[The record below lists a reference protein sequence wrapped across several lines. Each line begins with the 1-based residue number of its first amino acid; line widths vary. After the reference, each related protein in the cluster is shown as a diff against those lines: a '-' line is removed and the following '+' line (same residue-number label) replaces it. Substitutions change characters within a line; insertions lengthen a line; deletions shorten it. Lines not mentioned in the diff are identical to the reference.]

1 MPASE
6 SAILTPAA
14 DAPDDAAILEAARAV
29 FTDRGF
35 HDATFEALAAAAGL
49 SPGELADR
57 YADKLALFTA
67 VLISLE
73 KALDAH
79 CRAASAAALGRPM
92 DMFMAGS
99 RAALEFAGRRDFAR
113 IVMIEGPAVLGEEAW
128 IQIDHGLGLPTL
140 RNGLRSLAPQA
151 SEAAVRPMALMI
163 MGAMNEVILGLARGD
178 EGVEIEASL
187 QVLRRLLGAWVE
199 RP

>member
-1 MPASE
+1 MYAEPAS
-6 SAILTPAA
+6 PAPSDVA
-14 DAPDDAAILEAARAV
+14 PPDDDAVLDAARRV
-29 FTDRGF
+29 FTDQGF
-35 HDATFEALAAAAGL
+35 HGATFESLAQACGL
-49 SPGELADR
+49 TPETLQAR

-73 KALDAH
+73 KALDSH
-79 CRAASAAALGRPM
+79 CRAASSAALGRPM

-113 IVMIEGPAVLGEEAW
+113 IVMIEGPVVLGEDAW
-128 IQIDHGLGLPTL
+128 IDIDHGLGLPTL
-140 RNGLRSLAPQA
+140 RNGLRALAPQA
-151 SEAAVRPMALMI
+151 SEAALRPMALMI

-187 QVLRRLLGAWVE
+187 AVLRKLITAWIE

>member
-1 MPASE
+1 VAP
-6 SAILTPAA
+6 
-14 DAPDDAAILEAARAV
+14 PDDAAVLDAARRV
-29 FTDRGF
+29 FTDQGF
-35 HDATFEALAAAAGL
+35 HGATFESVAQACGL
-49 SPGELADR
+49 TPETLQAR

-73 KALDAH
+73 KALDSH
-79 CRAASAAALGRPM
+79 CRAASSAALGRPM

-113 IVMIEGPAVLGEEAW
+113 IVMIEGPVVLGEDAW
-128 IQIDHGLGLPTL
+128 IDIDHGLGLPTL
-140 RNGLRSLAPQA
+140 RNGLRALAPQA
-151 SEAAVRPMALMI
+151 SEAALRPMALMI

-187 QVLRRLLGAWVE
+187 AVLRKLITAWIE